1 MLRIFCLII
10 FIFLSLPAKAYLG
23 PGMGAGIIL
32 ATLGFVVAIFA
43 ALFAIVWFPIKR
55 LFKKN
60 KQNKNKK

>member
-1 MLRIFCLII
+1 MLRFFLII
-10 FIFLSLPAKAYLG
+10 FIFYSFPAKAYLG

-43 ALFAIVWFPIKR
+43 ALFAVVWFPIKR

-60 KQNKNKK
+60 KQNKNNK